1 MCKTESE
8 TLVVIETRYQI
19 VVTLRNLDFWT
30 LLLYTI
36 YYYNYLSIIH
46 SNYAN
51 ETDAIAYISSHAI
64 WHPLGITKCV
74 LSPLSKCCMQCSKLI
89 DKSSIKSRFTRKCCT
104 FLISKNSKMDQEKS
118 IEDQFSKLH
127 PSMPINT
134 RIGIVGAGPSG
145 LSAAYALARLGYNN
159 ITVLEKH
166 HTVGGMCES
175 VDIEGKIYDLGGQV
189 LAASSAPV
197 IFHLAKETGSPLEEM
212 DSHKLAVI
220 DSSSGQYQDVK
231 VADDYVSVMS
241 LTLEIQE
248 KVKNSGRFG
257 VHAVSEVA
265 SDLTSDYLHSHGLKS
280 VPKSVAYGYTASG
293 YGFVQDMPYAYI
305 HEFTRTSMAGK
316 IRRFKGGYTSLWQ
329 RIAESLPI
337 KLHCNTQVLAIKRNS
352 DSVTVN
358 VKSSSENETMIFDKI
373 IISGNFPL
381 KYGRTYRSVPSTS
394 IECETEV
401 MDVSELEKDL
411 FSKVETND
419 YYTTVLKIK
428 GLEHMPVGFY
438 YFNEYMEDPST
449 IGNPVAMQKFY
460 ADTNIFLFWSY
471 GNSVDIM
478 GPNVTE
484 LAMNAVKSIR
494 GKVENFILQRR
505 FKYFPHVSSQD
516 MKNGFY
522 EKLESELQGSRN
534 TYYLGGL
541 MAFELTERNSSYAMA
556 LICNKFANSS
566 DLPTFPYTKSLF
578 PLQSEFQKKE
588 PKEQDESPGV
598 EFPDLPTLNSYLKH
612 WGTHPITQ
620 SRTLYSWI
628 NEEGSVVGKRTYEEQ
643 NSNASCIARKLLTS
657 QKPIIKPGDKVLLV
671 YVPGLDF
678 IDAFF
683 GCLRAKVLPVPVL
696 PPDPMQ
702 RGGQALL
709 KIENIAKSCG
719 IVAILSTLAYHSA
732 VRAGL
737 VKSLISFAGK
747 KGKSTAQW
755 PNLPWLHTEAWVN
768 NSRSSAMEDVDD
780 QCEPQPG
787 DICFLQFTSGSTG
800 DAKGVMITHGGLMH
814 NVKLM
819 KRRYKSTSRTVL
831 VSWLPQYHDMGLIGG
846 LFTAL
851 VSGGSAILFS
861 PMTFIKRPLLWLE
874 TISKYQATHSA
885 GPNFAFELVVRRLE
899 SDKDKLP
906 NLDLSSMIFLMVA
919 AEPVRLKTLKRFLEI
934 TSPFGL
940 SQKVMAPGYGLA
952 ENCVFVSCAFG
963 EGNPILVDWQGRVC
977 CGYIHQGD
985 EDIDIRIVDAE
996 IGEELQEDGKEGE
1009 IWISSPSAGIGYW
1022 GKEELSHK
1030 TFRNELQNHPGRNYT
1045 RTGDLGRIIDGKLFI
1060 TGRIK
1065 DLIIVAGRNI
1075 YSADVEKT
1083 VENASEFLRPGCCA
1097 VIGVSEEV
1105 LSAKGISL
1113 PDGSDQVGLVV
1124 IAEVRD
1130 GKTVSKD
1137 VIEHIQ
1143 TRVAEEHGVNV
1154 ASVKLIK
1161 PRTISKTTSGK
1172 IKRFE
1177 CLKQFADETLNLVP
1191 QPILTKKSLSRS
1203 YTTGTCRE
1211 GRTPRPQLVRSAPQ
1225 PIPRISNK
1233 EIVEYL
1239 KRLISGQSG
1248 IPISNISVTD
1258 NMSSYG
1264 IDSIGAV
1271 KATQKLSDFL
1281 GVPVAAIDVFTAS
1294 CIQELANFSENL
1306 LLKSQP
1312 QLVSDSSHA
1321 PEAEIDST
1329 ELVVDV
1335 SKSHQWGIRL
1345 LQLLAL
1351 VYVSIML
1358 VSPAYLSITAF
1369 LSFMPNVSES
1379 VYGIPWLNYFI
1390 SLSLAPLSWILCMV
1404 STSICISFLGNSFLR
1419 PNYALTPEISIYSM
1433 DFVKWWALYKTH
1445 EISSKVLA
1453 THLRGTVFLKYWFE
1467 MLGARIGSSVL
1478 LDTVDITDP
1487 SLVSIGD
1494 EAVIA
1499 EGVLV
1504 QSHEVK
1510 NGIVSFLPIRIGKNS
1525 SVGPY
1530 AVIQKGSVIKEG
1542 AEIQPLQKVEGGQHV
1557 LKRAKLNNIKENAVL
1572 LVTTTKTQSAA
1583 MYHFLGIYLIGFLS
1597 SLAAVIVYFLYIWF
1611 FQKPPSFQH
1620 FSFVS
1625 ISGAFHWIPFTV
1637 VAYATMC
1644 SEVPSNPIVFTI
1656 SFTCAYLLHGLILTS
1671 LTIALTRFLKFS
1683 PNQTHFKT
1691 WLRHQLTISCHLR
1704 FAKLLSGT
1712 EAFCIYLRLLGAKI
1726 GKHCSIRAINPVS
1739 NPELMSIG
1747 DGVHLGDFSRIIT
1760 GFHYCN
1766 GYTSGKIEVQD
1777 NSVVGSQSLIL
1788 PGSLVEKNVI
1798 LGALSVAPMNSILHE
1813 GSVYIGSQTRVATRN
1828 STKTLDERIEEMDME
1843 YKKVVANLAANL
1855 AANTINAKARYFHRI
1870 GVSGKGHLK
1879 IYDKLEGIP
1888 VHKIFHPGKSY
1899 SIMIR
1904 HSNSLSADDD
1914 ARIDARGASIRIL
1927 SDTPGSHHVPLI
1939 DLTLKTGKAFYART
1953 IADFAGWLVC
1963 GLAARVELVKSVP
1976 HVREAVWSSLRHA
1989 HSYAELHYHSN
2000 ICRLMRFTDGQEMYV
2015 KFKLRPYD
2023 TNINEETGKV
2033 EPTGILPP
2041 ETGAIPRDE
2050 NDKRPL
2056 LFLAHDFQQRVSSPG
2071 GVHYVFQV
2079 QLRPVPSDELTRDI
2093 ALDCTKPWD
2102 ENEFPYIDI
2111 GEINIDENLSMEESE
2126 KLEFNPYIKSH
2137 ELDVIPATSNTQ
2149 SASIDHGRSLIYEI
2163 CQHVRNR
2170 QPLPESWRNLVEQ
2183 SNVKVDLSCCPV
2195 AAASA
2200 SLPKKEE
2207 TKNLTLTRTRYQTFS
2222 ALFTQPL
2229 LQTVLPYMVVGLA
2242 VFAPLN
2248 TVVHLKNVEKL
2259 PLHWLLPLFWIV
2271 SGVMAALEC
2280 AVAKWVLV
2288 GRKKV
2293 GESVAIWSK
2302 RVVLDSTWQAI
2313 RTLVGDYF
2321 MDITSGS
2328 FLFMVWMKLMGA
2340 DVDMD
2345 GATYV
2350 DSMGTLLNPEMVK
2363 IERGGC
2369 VGREVLLFGH
2379 IYEGEGGIVKFGEI
2393 KIGEDG
2399 FAGSRAVI
2407 MPSVQVENEGNLSAL
2422 SLAMKGEIVR
2432 SR

>member
-1 MCKTESE
+1 MNDLNSE
-8 TLVVIETRYQI
+8 
-19 VVTLRNLDFWT
+19 
-30 LLLYTI
+30 
-36 YYYNYLSIIH
+36 
-46 SNYAN
+46 
-51 ETDAIAYISSHAI
+51 
-64 WHPLGITKCV
+64 
-74 LSPLSKCCMQCSKLI
+74 
-89 DKSSIKSRFTRKCCT
+89 
-104 FLISKNSKMDQEKS
+104 MDPERS
-118 IEDQFSKLH
+118 VEDQFSKLH
-127 PSMPINT
+127 PSMPVNT

-175 VDIEGKIYDLGGQV
+175 VEIEGKVYDLGGQV

-220 DSSSGQYQDVK
+220 DSSSGKYRDVK
-231 VADDYVSVMS
+231 VADDYVSVMT

-257 VHAVSEVA
+257 VHALSEVA
-265 SDLTSDYLHSHGLKS
+265 SDLAPDYLERHGLKS

-293 YGFVQDMPYAYI
+293 YGFIQDMPYAYI

-337 KLHCNTQVLAIKRNS
+337 KLHYNTEVLAIRRNS

-358 VKSSSENETMIFDKI
+358 VKGSNEIETMEYDKI

-381 KYGRTYRSVPSTS
+381 KYGRTYKSVPSTCLES
-394 IECETEV
+394 NSFLVTENETDV

-438 YFNEYMEDPST
+438 YFGEYMEDPST

-460 ADTNIFLFWSY
+460 ADSNIFLFWSY
-471 GNSVDIM
+471 GNSADIK
-478 GPNVTE
+478 GPTVTE
-484 LAMNAVKSIR
+484 LAIKSIESM
-494 GKVENFILQRR
+494 GGEVENFILQRR

-516 MKNGFY
+516 MRNGFY

-534 TYYLGGL
+534 TYYVGGL

-556 LICNKFANSS
+556 LICKNFASSS
-566 DLPTFPYTKSLF
+566 DLPVFPYTKSLF
-578 PLQSEFQKKE
+578 PLQTEIQKKE
-588 PKEQDESPGV
+588 PKELGELPGV
-598 EFPDLPTLNSYLKH
+598 KFPNFPALNSYLKH
-612 WGTHPITQ
+612 WGTHPVTQ
-620 SRTLYSWI
+620 NRTLYTWL
-628 NEEGSVVGKRTYEEQ
+628 NEGGTVVDKRTYGEQ
-643 NSNASCIARKLLTS
+643 HLNASCIAHKLLTS
-657 QKPIIKPGDKVLLV
+657 QKPVIKPGDRVLLV

-678 IDAFF
+678 VDAFF

-702 RGGQALL
+702 RGGQALM
-709 KIENIAKSCG
+709 KIENITKSCG
-719 IVAILSTLAYHSA
+719 IVAILSTVSYHSA
-732 VRAGL
+732 VRVGL
-737 VKSLISFAGK
+737 VKSLISLTGK
-747 KGKSTAQW
+747 NGKSTAQW
-755 PNLPWLHTEAWVN
+755 PKLPWLHTDTWVN
-768 NSRSSAMEDVDD
+768 NSRNSAVEDVDD
-780 QCEPQPG
+780 QCESQPG
-787 DICFLQFTSGSTG
+787 DVCFLQFTSGSTG
-800 DAKGVMITHGGLMH
+800 DAKGVMITHGGLIH

-819 KRRYKSTSRTVL
+819 RIIYKSTSRTVL

-851 VSGGSAILFS
+851 VSGGSAVLFS
-861 PMTFIKRPLLWLE
+861 PLTFIKKPLLWLE

-899 SDKDKLP
+899 SEKDKLQ

-919 AEPVRLKTLKRFLEI
+919 AEPVRMKTLNRFLDL
-934 TSPFGL
+934 TTPFGL

-963 EGNPILVDWQGRVC
+963 EGYPILVDWQGRVC
-977 CGYIHQGD
+977 CGYIHPGD
-985 EDIDIRIVDAE
+985 ADVDIAIVDPE
-996 IGEELQEDGKEGE
+996 SGEELEEDGKEGE

-1022 GKEELSHK
+1022 GKEELSQK

-1045 RTGDLGRIIDGKLFI
+1045 KTGDLGRIIDGKLFI

-1083 VENASEFLRPGCCA
+1083 VESSSEFLRPGCCA
-1097 VIGVSEEV
+1097 VISVPEEI

-1124 IAEVRD
+1124 VAEVRD

-1143 TRVAEEHGVNV
+1143 TRVVEEHGVSV

-1177 CLKQFADETLNLVP
+1177 CLKQFSDETLSLVP
-1191 QPILTKKSLSRS
+1191 QPILTKKSLVRS
-1203 YTTGTCRE
+1203 FTTGTCRE
-1211 GRTPRPQLVRSAPQ
+1211 GRTPRAHLVRSSTPL

-1233 EIVEYL
+1233 EIVEHL
-1239 KRLISGQSG
+1239 KRLISEQSG
-1248 IPISNISVTD
+1248 IPVNNISVTD
-1258 NMSSYG
+1258 NMSTYG
-1264 IDSIGAV
+1264 IDSIGVV
-1271 KATQKLSDFL
+1271 KATQKLTDFL

-1294 CIQELANFSENL
+1294 CIQELANFSESL

-1312 QLVSDSSHA
+1312 QLMSNSSHA
-1321 PEAEIDST
+1321 PEAEIDSI
-1329 ELVVDV
+1329 EVVVDV
-1335 SKSHQWGIRL
+1335 SKSRQWGICL

-1351 VYVSIML
+1351 VYISIML
-1358 VSPAYLSITAF
+1358 VTPAYLSITAF
-1369 LSFMPNVSES
+1369 QSFIPNVSES
-1379 VYGIPWLNYFI
+1379 VYGMPWSSYLI
-1390 SLSLAPLSWILCMV
+1390 SLTLAPLSWILCMV
-1404 STSICISFLGNSFLR
+1404 STCICISFFGNSFLR

-1433 DFVKWWALYKTH
+1433 DFVKWWALYKTQ

-1467 MLGARIGSSVL
+1467 TLGARIGSLVL

-1494 EAVIA
+1494 EVAIA

-1510 NGIVSFLPIRIGKNS
+1510 NGILSFLPIRIGKNS
-1525 SVGPY
+1525 SIGPY
-1530 AVIQKGSVIKEG
+1530 SIIQKGSVIKEG
-1542 AEIQPLQKVEGGQHV
+1542 SEVHPLEKVEGGQHV
-1557 LKRAKLNNIKENAVL
+1557 LKPAKLNNVKENAVL
-1572 LVTTTKTQSAA
+1572 LVTTNKTQSNA
-1583 MYHFLGIYLIGFLS
+1583 MYHFLGIYLTGLVS
-1597 SLAAVIVYFLYIWF
+1597 SLAAAIAYILYIRLF
-1611 FQKPPSFQH
+1611 HLPASFQH
-1620 FSFVS
+1620 FSFLC
-1625 ISGAFHWIPFTV
+1625 ICGAFHWIPFTI
-1637 VAYATMC
+1637 VAYATMF
-1644 SEVPSNPIVFTI
+1644 SNVPSNPIAFTF
-1656 SFTCAYLLHGLILTS
+1656 SFTSAYLLHGLILSS
-1671 LTIALTRFLKFS
+1671 LTCALTRLLKLNQ
-1683 PNQTHFKT
+1683 NQTHFKT
-1691 WLRHQLTISCHLR
+1691 WLRHQLTIFCHHR

-1747 DGVHLGDFSRIIT
+1747 DGVHLGDFSKIIT
-1760 GFHYCN
+1760 GFHYSN
-1766 GYTSGKIEVQD
+1766 GYACGKIEVQD

-1788 PGSLVEKNVI
+1788 PGSVVEKNVI

-1828 STKTLDERIEEMDME
+1828 SSYDLDERIEEMDME
-1843 YKKVVANLAANL
+1843 YKKVVANMAANL
-1855 AANTINAKARYFHRI
+1855 AVTTINVKARYFHRI

-1879 IYDKLEGIP
+1879 IYDKLDDGIP
-1888 VHKIFHPGKSY
+1888 LHKIFHPGKSY
-1899 SIMIR
+1899 PIMVR

-1914 ARIDARGASIRIL
+1914 ARIDARGAALRIL
-1927 SDTPGSHHVPLI
+1927 SDAPDSNHHVPLI
-1939 DLTLKTGKAFYART
+1939 DLTLKTGNAFYART
-1953 IADFAGWLVC
+1953 LADFATWLVC
-1963 GLAARVELVKSVP
+1963 GLPAREELVKRTP
-1976 HVREAVWSSLRHA
+1976 HVREAVWNSLRHA
-1989 HSYAELHYHSN
+1989 NSYAELHYYSN

-2015 KFKLRPYD
+2015 KFKLRPFD
-2023 TNINEETGKV
+2023 TSISEDTGKV
-2033 EPTGILPP
+2033 VPTGILPP

-2050 NDKRPL
+2050 KDTRPL
-2056 LFLAHDFQQRVSSPG
+2056 LFLAKDFQRRVNSPG
-2071 GVHYVFQV
+2071 GVRYVFQV
-2079 QLRPVPSDELTRDI
+2079 QLRAVPEDEAARDM

-2102 ENEFPYIDI
+2102 ENEFPYIDV
-2111 GEINIDENLSMEESE
+2111 GEININENLSREESDR
-2126 KLEFNPYIKSH
+2126 LEFNPYLKSH

-2195 AAASA
+2195 AAL
-2200 SLPKKEE
+2200 LPKKE
-2207 TKNLTLTRTRYQTFS
+2207 TKKVMTTLTLTRTWYQTFS

-2229 LQTVLPYMVVGLA
+2229 LQTVLPYTVVGLA

-2248 TVVHLKNVEKL
+2248 FLVNMKNVEKI
-2259 PLHWLLPLFWIV
+2259 PVQWMFPLFWVV
-2271 SGVMAALEC
+2271 SGVMAALAC
-2280 AVAKWVLV
+2280 VVAKWILV
-2288 GRKKV
+2288 GRKKD
-2293 GESVAIWSK
+2293 GETVPIWSK
-2302 RVVLDSTWQAI
+2302 RVAMDSTWQAI

-2321 MDITSGS
+2321 MDMASGS
-2328 FLFMVWMKLMGA
+2328 FLFVMWMKLMGA
-2340 DVDMD
+2340 DIDMEGG
-2345 GATYV
+2345 GAYV
-2350 DSMGTLLNPEMVK
+2350 DSTGALLNPEMVK

-2369 VGREVLLFGH
+2369 VGREALLFGH
-2379 IYEGEGGIVKFGEI
+2379 IYEGDEGGMVKFGGI

-2399 FAGSRAVI
+2399 FVGSRAVV
-2407 MPSVQVENEGNLSAL
+2407 MPGVHVENEANLSAL